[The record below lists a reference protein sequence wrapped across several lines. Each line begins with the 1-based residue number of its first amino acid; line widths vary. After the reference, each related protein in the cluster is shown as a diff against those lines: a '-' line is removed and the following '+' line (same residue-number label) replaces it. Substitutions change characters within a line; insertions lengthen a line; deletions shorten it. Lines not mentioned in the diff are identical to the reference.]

1 MTSTWEGQRASSIQ
15 GREKAYQSVKQK
27 DRLWH
32 WANIS
37 EHVNAMPCAVD
48 TVTDRDSTE
57 NKIIGKK
64 YSPPIT
70 MKSII
75 FNNPKHSLI
84 KYKIWYINLKFDF
97 FSISFSPWISKR
109 SSCGVHIRKWL
120 LASPL
125 SPLLNPPHLIWVTS
139 NSLLPLLFSM

>member
-97 FSISFSPWISKR
+97 FSISF
-109 SSCGVHIRKWL
+109 
-120 LASPL
+120 
-125 SPLLNPPHLIWVTS
+125 PPGKIYIGTI
-139 NSLLPLLFSM
+139 